1 LFFSGF
7 YGVVGWFTYVACILP
22 LSNQNKTIAMKKFL
36 LIIFAAGLLTAHNT
50 FASTYNNDT
59 AYQEKVYTKIAADK
73 VAASVLKEITEKY
86 EGYTIAEA
94 YASEDSEYKLVLK
107 KEQTQVTV
115 FYNSKGEFL
124 KEQK

>member
-1 LFFSGF
+1 
-7 YGVVGWFTYVACILP
+7 
-22 LSNQNKTIAMKKFL
+22 MKKFL
-36 LIIFAAGLLTAHNT
+36 LIIVVGTMLNGFSAFATPL
-50 FASTYNNDT
+50 SQDT
-59 AYQEKVYTKIAADK
+59 VMQEKVYTKIAADK
-73 VAASVLKEITEKY
+73 VAAAVLKEITEKY

-94 YASEDSEYKLVLK
+94 YVSEDSEYKLVLK